1 MKDSKQIDWETLQ
14 FTCTVEQFPPVD
26 PEADVWFKQARALE
40 KLDQQAND
48 AEMLRLYQQAAER
61 GHYKAI
67 NNLAILYSEGMGAP
81 RNESKA
87 VDLIERLMKMN
98 VAQGYYQMGVFL
110 EQGIGV
116 RKDKIAAQS
125 YFRKAADMG
134 NRYGQWA
141 VGEELLGLFAR
152 QPEPA
157 RSRGKAIGK
166 QMLECALSQDLAEA
180 AHALG
185 MEYLI
190 ADKDTPSAL
199 LYFQKAAALGYNDSL
214 YKLYA
219 LFDEGK
225 HGLAKDPKR
234 AACYDRLWEQ
244 LQAEPGKRF
253 PDIDHLCPL
262 PPPPART
269 GASGQAAPRVGQ
281 WHQLGNPAV
290 MFRAAPGDTL
300 PQVQGAAVQWEW
312 EAAAFMG
319 SIVASGQPCPWPGY
333 WACQELPTGERWFA
347 HHERFPE
354 VEGRPVT
361 WRLMRG

>member
-1 MKDSKQIDWETLQ
+1 MKDSKQIDWQSLQ
-14 FTCTVEQFPPVD
+14 FTCTREQNPPLD
-26 PEADVWFKQARALE
+26 PEADAWFKQARALE

-67 NNLAILYSEGMGAP
+67 NNLAILYSEGMGGP
-81 RNESKA
+81 RSESKA

-116 RKDKIAAQS
+116 KRDKVSALT
-125 YFRKAADMG
+125 YYRKAADMG
-134 NRYGQWA
+134 NRYGQVSA
-141 VGEELLGLFAR
+141 GKALRDAFVL
-152 QPEPA
+152 QPESE
-157 RSRGKAIGK
+157 RRRGYAIAV

-180 AHALG
+180 GHTLG
-185 MEYLI
+185 WHYLSFE
-190 ADKDTPSAL
+190 KDTPMAL
-199 LYFQKAAALGYNDSL
+199 EYFQKAAALGYEDSI
-214 YKLYA
+214 YKLQV
-219 LFDEGK
+219 LFKAGK
-225 HGLAKDPKR
+225 NGVEKDLER
-234 AACYDRLWEQ
+234 AACYDRLWDQ

-253 PDIDHLCPL
+253 PDIDRLCPL

-269 GASGQAAPRVGQ
+269 GASGQPAPRVGQ

-290 MFRAAPGDTL
+290 MFRATRGDIL
-300 PQVQGAAVQWEW
+300 PQVQGATVQWEW
-312 EAAAFMG
+312 EASAFMG
-319 SIVASGQPCPWPGY
+319 SITASGQPCPWPGY

-354 VEGRPVT
+354 VDGRPVT